1 MGVNTEI
8 NGTALEVIL
17 RDITKQPT
25 DAIVNAANTKLHMGA
40 GVAGAIL
47 LKGGK
52 VIQEECDRI
61 GSCPLGGAVITTGG
75 RLLAKYVIHAVGPR
89 YGIDPE
95 PEKYLKSAIIKS
107 IELADE
113 YNLNTIAIPAISTG
127 VFRYPLADA
136 AKVIVGAVLEKMHSG
151 IGLKKI
157 ALCLYSEND
166 YSVFKTTLDKM
177 K

>member
-1 MGVNTEI
+1 MGVNREI

-25 DAIVNAANTKLHMGA
+25 DAIVNPANTQLKLGA
-40 GVAGAIL
+40 GVAGDIL

-61 GSCPLGGAVITTGG
+61 GSCPLGEAVITTGG
-75 RLLAKYVIHAVGPR
+75 RLYAKYVIHAVGPR

-95 PEKYLKSAIIKS
+95 PEKYLKSAIINS

-113 YNLNTIAIPAISTG
+113 YKLNTIAFPAISTG
-127 VFRYPLADA
+127 IFRYPLEDA
-136 AKVIVGAVLEKMHSG
+136 AKVIVGAMLEKMQSG
-151 IGLKKI
+151 TNLKKI
-157 ALCLYSEND
+157 VLCLYSEND
-166 YSVFKTTLDKM
+166 YSVFKIRWIK
-177 K
+177 